1 MASASFDLGVNCPVC
16 RIPCSEPPL
25 YRYSTSEA
33 AAHFC
38 PVTRSEE
45 RYRRLEACI
54 RKLWQGEECVILRCG
69 KCGFAFGHPFVGGDE
84 SFYNILHEQKGYPAW
99 RWDYQVAVD
108 EALSKVHSG
117 RILDIGAGEG
127 KFFRRLGSNWLCY
140 AVEASESNRK
150 HLESSGITVFRD
162 LNAAAQAEAGT
173 FQIVTLFQVLE
184 HIAEFRVLLSQC
196 RQLLCPGGLLVV
208 TVPDCDAMIRQERM
222 TGCPDMPPNHINKWT
237 PASLALALRETGFE
251 PGHAISEPPSWRKIG
266 GNLYLRVSTDA
277 KNPRSLA
284 AWIYRVR
291 NKRLRAPLLVSLG
304 FPTLFKLLPHIR
316 GLRQGGAFAM
326 IGVAR

>member
-1 MASASFDLGVNCPVC
+1 VSLSGAMPGVNCPVC
-16 RIPCSEPPL
+16 SALCSEPPL
-25 YRYSTSEA
+25 YRYSTAEA

-54 RKLWQGEECVILRCG
+54 RKLWQSEECVILRCA
-69 KCGFAFGHPFVGGDE
+69 KCGFAFGHPFVSGDE
-84 SFYNILHEQKGYPAW
+84 VFYNILHEQKGYPAW

-127 KFFRRLGSNWLCY
+127 KFLRRLGPNWLCY
-140 AVEASESNRK
+140 AVEASETNRK
-150 HLESSGITVFRD
+150 YLEGAGITVFRD
-162 LNAAAQAEAGT
+162 LNAAAQVEVGT
-173 FQIVTLFQVLE
+173 FHVVTLFQVLE
-184 HIAEFRVLLSQC
+184 HIAGFRLLLSQC

-251 PGHAISEPPSWRKIG
+251 PGQAISEPPSWRKIG

-284 AWIYRVR
+284 ARIYRVR
-291 NKRLRAPLLVSLG
+291 NKRLRAPLLMSLG
-304 FPTLFKLLPHIR
+304 VPMLLKMLPHFR
-316 GLRQGGAFAM
+316 QLRRGGAFGM
-326 IGVAR
+326 VATAR